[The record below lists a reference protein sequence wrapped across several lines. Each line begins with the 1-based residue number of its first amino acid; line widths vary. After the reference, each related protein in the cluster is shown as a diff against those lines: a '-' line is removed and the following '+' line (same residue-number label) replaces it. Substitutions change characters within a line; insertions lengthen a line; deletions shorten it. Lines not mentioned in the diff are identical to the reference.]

1 MGKVGSR
8 FKLDFRRLILAYNF
22 KAKDASTRLS
32 YFIEGENPPNLTRK
46 IKETSEKYSLLIK
59 RLKSDEM

>member
-1 MGKVGSR
+1 MK
-8 FKLDFRRLILAYNF
+8 
-22 KAKDASTRLS
+22 LS
-32 YFIEGENPPNLTRK
+32 YYREGRNPPNLTGT